1 MCWWTTKQHE
11 TKQRVYED
19 LYDKLDIKEREVD
32 LEQGRDTK
40 VRQEWKC
47 VDRLHKWDGKLEGD
61 YKS

>member
-40 VRQEWKC
+40 VRVTGMEMC
-47 VDRLHKWDGKLEGD
+47 
-61 YKS
+61 